1 MTRGLWN
8 QLREAAEINPA
19 EHSWS
24 TSDSRL
30 RSFGYALAGCA
41 HMLHH
46 QKNTRIMTAATL
58 AVVAAGWWIGIDA
71 MQWSILILAIALVW
85 ITEFVNAAIEA
96 TVNIAAPAFHP
107 MAKIA
112 KDVAAG
118 AVLIASAFA
127 FLIGILILGPPVLVE
142 LSVGAG

>member
-1 MTRGLWN
+1 
-8 QLREAAEINPA
+8 
-19 EHSWS
+19 
-24 TSDSRL
+24 
-30 RSFGYALAGCA
+30 
-41 HMLHH
+41 
-46 QKNTRIMTAATL
+46 MTAATL

>member
-1 MTRGLWN
+1 MIKALWS
-8 QLREAAEINPA
+8 QLREVAAIDPA
-19 EHSWS
+19 QHSWS

-46 QKNTRIMTAATL
+46 QKNTRIMVAAT
-58 AVVAAGWWIGIDA
+58 VTVFAAGWWIRIDT

-96 TVNIAAPAFHP
+96 TVNISAPALHP

-118 AVLIASAFA
+118 AVLVASTNAI
-127 FLIGILILGPPVLVE
+127 LIGILILGPPILVK
-142 LSVGAG
+142 LRLGAG